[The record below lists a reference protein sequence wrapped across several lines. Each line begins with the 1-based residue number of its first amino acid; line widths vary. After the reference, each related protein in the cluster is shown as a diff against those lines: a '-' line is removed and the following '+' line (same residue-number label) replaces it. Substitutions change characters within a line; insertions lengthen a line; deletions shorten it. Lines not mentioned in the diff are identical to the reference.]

1 MTVSGVMKMASFW
14 AFSPGSV
21 GAGVWLL
28 DSRSAAQ
35 RSVCRKAQPVVKNTT
50 TSEVVPIIVDEESGS
65 VSFSLLPGN
74 HYQLNRDS

>member
-1 MTVSGVMKMASFW
+1 
-14 AFSPGSV
+14 
-21 GAGVWLL
+21 
-28 DSRSAAQ
+28 
-35 RSVCRKAQPVVKNTT
+35 VKNTT